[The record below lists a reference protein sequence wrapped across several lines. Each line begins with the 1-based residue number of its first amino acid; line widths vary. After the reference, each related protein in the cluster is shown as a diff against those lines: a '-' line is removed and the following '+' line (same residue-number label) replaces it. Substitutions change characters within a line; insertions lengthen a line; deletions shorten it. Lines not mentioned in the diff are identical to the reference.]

1 MRPKNASSQW
11 ASPAGLPD
19 ISRNDIPEGGTGML
33 FFHALREADHGVRPD
48 TPGQT
53 HRARHTGPDANEPGQ
68 TKCASV
74 TGRFDGLPHLHN
86 KARQRKKSM
95 TNRLDENTLRSRY
108 EEGVAFHNRQ
118 KKQRLGETGALMLAV
133 AVYDE
138 TMEDRRMAKVAQA
151 AQLFCIGSA
160 FLIPNILF
168 ILHGF

>member
-1 MRPKNASSQW
+1 
-11 ASPAGLPD
+11 
-19 ISRNDIPEGGTGML
+19 
-33 FFHALREADHGVRPD
+33 
-48 TPGQT
+48 
-53 HRARHTGPDANEPGQ
+53 
-68 TKCASV
+68 
-74 TGRFDGLPHLHN
+74 
-86 KARQRKKSM
+86 M